1 MKEVRLNVDKLREYI
16 RENFTSDAEFAKV
29 YGISAGYLSRVI
41 SGERSGSKLIIQL
54 LSRGMGNR
62 DLFLP

>member
-16 RENFTSDAEFAKV
+16 RENFTSDAEFAKM
-29 YGISAGYLSRVI
+29 YGISPAYLSRVI

-62 DLFLP
+62 DFFVP

>member
-16 RENFTSDAEFAKV
+16 RENFTSDAEFAKA